1 MFKLNYYYE
10 FSYVIFLAIF
20 VLMEMENIKV

>member
-20 VLMEMENIKV
+20 VLKEMENIKV